1 LHYCDEWQKFTSDNA
16 ISKNFKVELFLT
28 LIKTVFVAKVKFI
41 LFALPTRAGHRAPQQ
56 HMPIIVG
63 PFN

>member
-1 LHYCDEWQKFTSDNA
+1 MPYL
-16 ISKNFKVELFLT
+16 KNFKVELFLT

-41 LFALPTRAGHRAPQQ
+41 LFALPTRAGSPQQ
-56 HMPIIVG
+56 HVPIIVG